1 MSGRLLLTVP
11 LAHRENEGLVER
23 IGRAQTSPE
32 DVSEEEPTHCQSHH
46 AGVCLSM
53 FPHHMSNERHK
64 RLETMSSIELLA
76 GRRFL
81 QALRERIVQRRGY

>member
-1 MSGRLLLTVP
+1 
-11 LAHRENEGLVER
+11 
-23 IGRAQTSPE
+23 
-32 DVSEEEPTHCQSHH
+32 
-46 AGVCLSM
+46 M
-53 FPHHMSNERHK
+53 FPQHMSNERQK